1 MDAPILLKIGAG
13 KEHFMKHI
21 RLMIMAAV
29 CGVALMCIAKANAQ
43 DEKQGVV
50 TIVRIHGDAT
60 FTTDSGATWQPL
72 HIGAIL
78 QSGAVIKT
86 APDATVDIVLGQ
98 AAAAGGIGK
107 GGVGMNNA
115 TAYAAGRDPT
125 SGGFTAAAQ
134 QNVIRMM
141 GGTEL
146 AIDKLTYSNTGAE
159 TVGDTELD
167 LRSGK
172 IFGNIK
178 KISAMSKYEIKTPT
192 GVAGIRG
199 TSFAMGSDGSVVCY
213 SGSVVVSFMVN
224 GTLTTQTVNAGD
236 TFNPATGLV
245 TPVDLNG
252 QTLAEW
258 SAANTPS
265 GMTEANTETL
275 TIQNNPTTVYISP
288 ND

>member
-1 MDAPILLKIGAG
+1 
-13 KEHFMKHI
+13 MKHI